1 MTSPVQ
7 SSPAPARRRRKDA
20 RPGEILDAALAEFS
34 ERGFG
39 ASTLSGIARRAGVAR
54 PTIYLYFDDKDAL
67 FDALMQRRL
76 TDTLEEIRA
85 DLDGYTGDSGALLEM
100 LFTRMH
106 ADAADPEAVT
116 LLRVLIAEGRRF
128 PKLVRLHHQR
138 VMDVGVTL
146 LQEIVARGVT
156 RGEFAPDAAE
166 IDVRV
171 LVAPVLMALFWRTV
185 FWDVAPLDGEKILRD
200 QLRVV
205 LRALGARGPER

>member
-1 MTSPVQ
+1 MQ